1 MYVVSTELRQ
11 WTQGF
16 ASCSRRERCLATM
29 SFHDLP
35 TALTGLIT
43 AEVVANT
50 IDWDAHDR
58 IRIAV
63 HDAMRTEPCACGG
76 LQPDGWP
83 GQVGQAQLPST
94 KWYTNCCQTSDC
106 RRRNV
111 AEFEARVGA
120 PYHEPDKAALDRRL
134 GYAFSWD
141 SVCHAS
147 RLEDACWEA
156 LLIEN
161 FSYRGTPFGPVRA
174 GSQGPLAAL
183 AEARPVLGL
192 SARQLLARLRTPRT
206 DQQLVDI
213 HRALLLDDVDAFL
226 LAVREQPGLLLVKVS
241 SQASGKHIG
250 LEHRKRDE
258 LQVDPRVARFI
269 DWTYCPHIAR
279 HYRCEPPSLRRVT
292 EEVNPQRIMQL
303 IGFELDG
310 DNDSDDTA
318 YLKEL
323 RRG

>member
-1 MYVVSTELRQ
+1 MLASRVS
-11 WTQGF
+11 F
-16 ASCSRRERCLATM
+16 ACPM

-35 TALTGLIT
+35 TALAGLIT
-43 AEVVANT
+43 AEVVSNT
-50 IDWDAHDR
+50 TDWDAYER
-58 IRIAV
+58 IR
-63 HDAMRTEPCACGG
+63 DAMREVMRTEPCACGG
-76 LQPDGWP
+76 MQPAWP
-83 GQVGQAQLPST
+83 GQEGQSPT
-94 KWYTNCCQTSDC
+94 MKFGGYTACHESDC
-106 RRRNV
+106 GRRNN
-111 AEFEARVGA
+111 AEYEARVA
-120 PYHEPDKAALDRRL
+120 PYNEGDKAALERRL
-134 GYAFSWD
+134 RYAFSWD

-156 LLIEN
+156 LLIET
-161 FSYRGTPFGPVRA
+161 FSYRGTPFSPVRA

-183 AEARPVLGL
+183 AVARPVLGL

-206 DQQLVDI
+206 DQQLVNI

-226 LAVREQPGLLLVKVS
+226 VVVREQPGLLLVKVS
-241 SQASGKHIG
+241 SQASGKNIG
-250 LEHRKRDE
+250 LVESRRDE

-269 DWTYCPHIAR
+269 SWFSNER
-279 HYRCEPPSLRRVT
+279 WKFFRVEPPSLRGVT

>member
-1 MYVVSTELRQ
+1 
-11 WTQGF
+11 
-16 ASCSRRERCLATM
+16 M

-50 IDWDAHDR
+50 TDWDAHDR
-58 IRIAV
+58 IRDAV

-76 LQPDGWP
+76 MKPDGWP

-106 RRRNV
+106 RRRNF

-156 LLIEN
+156 LLREK
-161 FSYRGTPFGPVRA
+161 FSYRGTPFSPVRA
-174 GSQGPLAAL
+174 GYQGPLAAL
-183 AEARPVLGL
+183 AVARPVLGL

-226 LAVREQPGLLLVKVS
+226 AAVREQPGLLLLEVS

-250 LEHRKRDE
+250 LVESRRDE

-269 DWTYCPHIAR
+269 SWFADERWR
-279 HYRCEPPSLRRVT
+279 RFRCGPPSLRRVT

>member
-1 MYVVSTELRQ
+1 
-11 WTQGF
+11 
-16 ASCSRRERCLATM
+16 M

-35 TALTGLIT
+35 TALAGLIT
-43 AEVVANT
+43 AEVVSNT
-50 IDWDAHDR
+50 TDWDAYGR
-58 IRIAV
+58 IR
-63 HDAMRTEPCACGG
+63 DAMREVMRTEPCACGG
-76 LQPDGWP
+76 MQHAWP
-83 GQVGQAQLPST
+83 GQGGQSPT
-94 KWYTNCCQTSDC
+94 MKFGRYTACHKSDC
-106 RRRNV
+106 GRRNN
-111 AEFEARVGA
+111 AEYEARVA
-120 PYHEPDKAALDRRL
+120 PYNEGDKAALERRL

-156 LLIEN
+156 LLIET
-161 FSYRGTPFGPVRA
+161 FSYRGRPFSPVRG

-226 LAVREQPGLLLVKVS
+226 AAVREQPGLLLLEVS
-241 SQASGKHIG
+241 SQASGKNIG
-250 LEHRKRDE
+250 LVESRRDE

-269 DWTYCPHIAR
+269 SWFADERWKR
-279 HYRCEPPSLRRVT
+279 FRCGPPSLRRVT